1 VSEPRVS
8 ESFHELY
15 YESRVWKDTHWLG
28 VPVQKLPLD
37 LWIYQEILYETRPD
51 ILVELGTAKG
61 GSAFFFASVFDLL
74 DHGKVVTVDIVAA
87 GELPEHPRITY
98 LTGSSTA
105 GEIVQRVRDLVGDGK
120 RAMVVLDSDHARDH
134 VLAELRL
141 YADLVAPGCYMV
153 VEDTNINGHPVY
165 DDFGPGPMEALTA
178 FLEDRDDFDI
188 DRRREK
194 FFLTFH
200 PNGFLRKRA

>member
-87 GELPEHPRITY
+87 GDLPEHPRITY